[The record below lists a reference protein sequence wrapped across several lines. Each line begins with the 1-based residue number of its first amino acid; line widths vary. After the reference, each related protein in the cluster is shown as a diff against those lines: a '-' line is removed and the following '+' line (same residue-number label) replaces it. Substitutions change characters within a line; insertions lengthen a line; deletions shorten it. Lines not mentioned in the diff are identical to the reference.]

1 MSCELAPISSRVWRV
16 ECGCDQSARRLW
28 RCPRLRCLSVPL
40 LSLAVTSP
48 TVMCLSRVRRLCPG
62 GVSIRAIAL
71 IAWAMAHVWRCPS
84 CAGSFSQSVLI
95 RLEAWNTG
103 ADGIDRAPR
112 HGWRSCAARCSR
124 RPARGATG
132 TAAHCRAGSEK
143 CPKSVPGPVWIQTWR
158 LPVNRD
164 LQRWCILS
172 PTGP

>member
-1 MSCELAPISSRVWRV
+1 MCLSCELAPISSRVWRV

-95 RLEAWNTG
+95 RLEALEHGRRRYRPSSEARLAQLRSSVLAAAGARRTGTG
-103 ADGIDRAPR
+103 ALPGGVREVPQE
-112 HGWRSCAARCSR
+112 C
-124 RPARGATG
+124 TG
-132 TAAHCRAGSEK
+132 TGMDPNLE
-143 CPKSVPGPVWIQTWR
+143 T
-158 LPVNRD
+158 
-164 LQRWCILS
+164 
-172 PTGP
+172 TGK

>member
-1 MSCELAPISSRVWRV
+1 MCLSCELAPISSRVWRV

-112 HGWRSCAARCSR
+112 HGWRSCAVG
-124 RPARGATG
+124 ARGG
-132 TAAHCRAGSEK
+132 RRGAAHRDRRTAGR
-143 CPKSVPGPVWIQTWR
+143 GPRSAPRVY
-158 LPVNRD
+158 RD
-164 LQRWCILS
+164 RYGSKLGDYR
-172 PTGP
+172 

>member
-71 IAWAMAHVWRCPS
+71 IAWAMAHVWRCTSTCPS

-124 RPARGATG
+124 RPARGAPGPAPTGHRPGGVREVPQECTG
-132 TAAHCRAGSEK
+132 TGMDPNLE
-143 CPKSVPGPVWIQTWR
+143 T
-158 LPVNRD
+158 
-164 LQRWCILS
+164 
-172 PTGP
+172 TGK

>member
-62 GVSIRAIAL
+62 RRGVSIRAIAL

-84 CAGSFSQSVLI
+84 CAFLVSQSCQIGSLEHGRRRYRPSCRGTA
-95 RLEAWNTG
+95 RLAQL
-103 ADGIDRAPR
+103 
-112 HGWRSCAARCSR
+112 RS
-124 RPARGATG
+124 RGAAPAPLATRRVPG
-132 TAAHCRAGSEK
+132 GVREVS
-143 CPKSVPGPVWIQTWR
+143 KSVPGPVWIQTWR